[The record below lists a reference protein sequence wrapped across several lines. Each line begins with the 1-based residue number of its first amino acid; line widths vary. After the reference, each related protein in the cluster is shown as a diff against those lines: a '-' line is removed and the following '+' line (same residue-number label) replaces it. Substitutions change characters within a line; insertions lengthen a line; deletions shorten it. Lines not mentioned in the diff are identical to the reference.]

1 MKTYLESSIYF
12 TEKDIYDALMS
23 SKRTMTIPL
32 IIELARDKGII
43 LSPEEPRD
51 ELVKYLSSLLYDY
64 YDLNVLIDHIT
75 PSYKKEKSK
84 VTTIDT
90 KIDAIQLKSIVKE
103 FTDKDLVINVNTDL
117 HVTNKTILKIG
128 YDEVD
133 FSKTRLRQKIRKEST
148 IEITEKDGK
157 STISKPSN
165 DKVDE
170 IMQKILEKVENKNNI
185 KIAERKIN
193 LGAFEH
199 KKKIQYF
206 TSLIN
211 SIDGCKLHDVVKVSV
226 NYNDDDDND
235 DDDDNSDIKEN
246 VITMITMI
254 TNASFRGKN
263 LLSTSEYQDLKNKGF
278 YITSII
284 WNAIENKTNG
294 DKLEFEASLT
304 PSSNNIE
311 EVSFTVKGIYRFK
324 EKGQYTSTKRAL
336 NSDEIIKYTN
346 ILEKAAFK
354 VYDDIENS
362 KE

>member
-43 LSPEEPRD
+43 LSPEEPRN

-90 KIDAIQLKSIVKE
+90 QIDAAQLKSIAKE
-103 FTDKDLVINVNTDL
+103 FTNQDLVIQINKDPNF
-117 HVTNKTILKIG
+117 TNKTVLKIG

-211 SIDGCKLHDVVKVSV
+211 SIDGCKLHDVVKVTV
-226 NYNDDDDND
+226 NYNN
-235 DDDDNSDIKEN
+235 DDDNSDIEDN
-246 VITMITMI
+246 VITMI
-254 TNASFRGKN
+254 TNASFKGKN
-263 LLSTSEYQDLKNKGF
+263 LLSTPEYQDLKNKGF

-284 WNAIENKTNG
+284 WSAIETKTNG

-304 PSSNNIE
+304 PSSTNIE
-311 EVSFTVKGIYRFK
+311 EVSFAAKGIYRFK
-324 EKGQYTSTKRAL
+324 EKDQYTSTKRAL
-336 NSDEIIKYTN
+336 NPDEIIKYTN
-346 ILEKAAFK
+346 ILESAAFQ
-354 VYDDIENS
+354 VYDYIES
-362 KE
+362 LKE